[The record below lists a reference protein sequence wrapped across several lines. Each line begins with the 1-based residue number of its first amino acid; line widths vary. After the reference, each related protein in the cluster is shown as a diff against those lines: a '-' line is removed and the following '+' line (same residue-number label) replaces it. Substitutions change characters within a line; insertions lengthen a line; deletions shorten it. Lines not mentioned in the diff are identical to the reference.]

1 MRKLA
6 LVGVAGAALI
16 GSAGCS
22 LAPAYHA
29 PAMTLPTGF
38 KEIGPWTQ
46 AAPADALKK
55 GAWWQAFGDPLLNDL
70 EAKID
75 TDNPTLA
82 QAAARY
88 QQARAYAREAAAPQ
102 YPSAGVSASPT
113 TNRESNNRPLR
124 TVGTGPDQYTA
135 DTLGATI
142 GYEIDF
148 WGQLRNQALAAKN
161 QAQASAADLETAR
174 LGLEAELADDYIQLR
189 GLDAQAVMLADSVK
203 AYQRAEQLT
212 QDRYEGGVGTSL
224 DVSRAQTQLE
234 STRARQSDI
243 AGQRALYEHAIAS
256 LTGQA
261 ASSFSIAPTT
271 LNLSAPAVPT
281 GLPSTLLQRRPDIA
295 AAERR
300 AAAANAQIG
309 VARAAFFPNISLT
322 AQAGYQ
328 NTGQANLLSAGNSFW
343 TLGPTAALTLL
354 DGGYRRAQLAATKAQ
369 FQEASAAYRAQVL
382 RAFQD
387 VEDDLALL
395 NTLSTESRDQDAAV
409 RAASRTEA
417 LALIRYREGAVN
429 YLEVVTA
436 QEADLQAKQV
446 ALTVDTRRLQACV
459 SLIRALGG
467 GWQVGGPSAA

>member
-1 MRKLA
+1 
-6 LVGVAGAALI
+6 
-16 GSAGCS
+16 
-22 LAPAYHA
+22 
-29 PAMTLPTGF
+29 
-38 KEIGPWTQ
+38 
-46 AAPADALKK
+46 
-55 GAWWQAFGDPLLNDL
+55 
-70 EAKID
+70 
-75 TDNPTLA
+75 
-82 QAAARY
+82 
-88 QQARAYAREAAAPQ
+88 
-102 YPSAGVSASPT
+102 
-113 TNRESNNRPLR
+113 LR